1 MKGSLP
7 TVIPAQAGIQGPGV
21 GVPALGDAYFDNDTL
36 ILLREL
42 NMDIAITDQAQ
53 EWIRAK
59 GGAAVVDMTAC
70 ST

>member
-1 MKGSLP
+1 
-7 TVIPAQAGIQGPGV
+7 
-21 GVPALGDAYFDNDTL
+21 
-36 ILLREL
+36 
-42 NMDIAITDQAQ
+42 MDIAITDQAQ